1 MDRPANYCGGTERT
15 FRRAESAS
23 FFGRE
28 IGLQYVHAHLRYA
41 EALAMMGRADEL
53 WRALLVVNPI
63 AVTEVVPNARP
74 RQRNCYFS
82 SSDGVFR
89 DRYEASRD
97 FEKLRSGEVPVE
109 GGWRIYSSGPGI
121 YTSLVIRHLLGLRRY
136 FDCLEFDPVLPR
148 ELDGIACELVE
159 NGRNVRYQFSVK
171 DAPFGPKQV
180 IVNGRPCPSLP
191 DTGNPYRTGGVRIM
205 SRAFDSLLKQ
215 GNNLVQIDL

>member
-1 MDRPANYCGGTERT
+1 MDRPTEYAAAARRT
-15 FRRAESAS
+15 FRRSESAA

-63 AVTEVVPNARP
+63 AVTDVVPNARP

-82 SSDGVFR
+82 SSDAAFA

-97 FEKLRSGEVPVE
+97 YDKLRRGEVPVD

-121 YTSLVIRHLLGLRRY
+121 YTSLVIRHLFGLRRY
-136 FDCLEFDPVLPR
+136 FDWSSSTRCCR
-148 ELDGIACELVE
+148 AELDGATCELVA
-159 NGRNVRYQFSVK
+159 GRRDGCGTSFRS
-171 DAPFGPKQV
+171 
-180 IVNGRPCPSLP
+180 RS
-191 DTGNPYRTGGVRIM
+191 RTR
-205 SRAFDSLLKQ
+205 LKR
-215 GNNLVQIDL
+215 DRRSTACR